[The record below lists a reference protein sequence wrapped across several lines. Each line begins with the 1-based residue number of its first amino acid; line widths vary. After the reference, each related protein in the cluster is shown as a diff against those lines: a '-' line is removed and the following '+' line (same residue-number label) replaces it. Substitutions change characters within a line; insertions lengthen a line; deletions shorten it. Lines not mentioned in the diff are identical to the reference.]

1 MRYYTRTSII
11 LLLFSL
17 LTVTA
22 MAESSSR
29 VFSNYS
35 AADGLADNSAQ
46 TIACTKTGRLVV
58 TTMGQIN
65 FYDGQKFTFI
75 DPSEENIYPLANYY
89 GNYHLYFD
97 HYHHLWLKDTHSVTC
112 VNLTIEKFTSS
123 IEEEFKK
130 FGMDKKVLDLFVDS
144 NGIVWMLTDDGL
156 FSAETKQTLKIR
168 RDLNLQDLDV
178 YKKQLLLFYENGL
191 MEIYDSR
198 TQQKLGD
205 YQSYSKNDVEL
216 YKKSSVLHFDGDK
229 LYQLRN
235 GQKEAI
241 LQRFDFASMEWK
253 ELLRTPYH
261 LNNLA
266 EKDSLIYIPSEYGY
280 WIYDIVNGKPIHIEG
295 LLLSNGKLLQTDV
308 NVMVFDRQGGLWAG
322 TEKRGLLY
330 SKPYNSPFTVHG
342 WNEKEAVQYAV
353 MMDGMD
359 KPVTFRNKS
368 VNCLFRDS
376 RGWTWVGTSQGL
388 RVYEKSSDMLPRV
401 ISKKDGLYNNVI
413 HAVVEDKMH
422 NIWVSTSYGVSCILF
437 KDGQID
443 YINSYNMYD
452 KIPNESFVNGRALCL
467 PDGKIVMQ
475 ALDHVVSF
483 SPEEMQTLRNAYPF
497 NLYPKLIRLMV
508 NGNEISTGQ
517 EYDGN
522 VILEKALT
530 RTGEINLNYNQN
542 SLSLVFSALNYFR
555 PQQTYY
561 RVRINGLDDQWHV
574 FAYYNSDGMV
584 DSKGLFHLPMIG
596 LRPGTYVIEL
606 QASMTPND
614 WGTTPYQ
621 WIINVNEPWWRAS
634 GLFVIF
640 GILLSILAL
649 VNVFFYLRNANLR
662 AMRNSEEQVLL
673 KRIITLADR
682 CSGEGNELLE
692 PIPEDIMGLGSDAAS
707 ELSPEFIKMMEHIVP
722 FVQSKKTANLTMR
735 QLSSEAGLG
744 VQEFYSLVSENIY
757 KSPRPLIRKMMTDR
771 AEELLKTTSKTI
783 GEISEQCGFVTPNFF
798 IATFYRY
805 HRQTPAEFRGK
816 L

>member
-46 TIACTKTGRLVV
+46 TIASTKTGRLVV

-112 VNLTIEKFTSS
+112 VNLTTEKFTSS

-280 WIYDIVNGKPIHIEG
+280 WIYDIVNGKPIHIDG

>member
-112 VNLTIEKFTSS
+112 VNLTTEKFTSS

-280 WIYDIVNGKPIHIEG
+280 WIYDIVNGKPIHIDG

-561 RVRINGLDDQWHV
+561 RVHINGLDDQWHV

-783 GEISEQCGFVTPNFF
+783 GEISEECGFVTPNFF

>member
-280 WIYDIVNGKPIHIEG
+280 WIYDIVNGKPIHIDG

>member
-112 VNLTIEKFTSS
+112 VNLTTEKFTSS

-280 WIYDIVNGKPIHIEG
+280 WIYDIVNGKPIHIDG

-634 GLFVIF
+634 GLFVVF

-783 GEISEQCGFVTPNFF
+783 GEISEECGFVTPNFF